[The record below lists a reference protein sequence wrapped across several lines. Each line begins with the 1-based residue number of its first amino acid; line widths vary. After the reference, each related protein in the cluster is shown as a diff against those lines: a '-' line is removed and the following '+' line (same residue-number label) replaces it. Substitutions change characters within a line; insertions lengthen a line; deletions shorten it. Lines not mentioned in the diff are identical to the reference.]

1 MQTRTMP
8 KKGPP
13 RFARRCLD
21 KSVGYRVRKHR
32 EVLGISRNDLAGDA
46 AIAPHTLARIERG
59 DQLPTEET
67 LRRIA
72 DALGMPLGLLAPD
85 WAVDELER
93 ITTGAEHLGVGLR
106 QLRIERSITLAEAA
120 DTAGVSVSTLSRFE
134 RGLHG
139 EGELAK
145 LYKAEGRMTERLT
158 LVSESLAKLFGY
170 RSAADLTDACE
181 IIELD

>member
-1 MQTRTMP
+1 MQTRTMA
-8 KKGPP
+8 KRGPP
-13 RFARRCLD
+13 RFARRSLD
-21 KSVGYRVRKHR
+21 EFVGCRVRKRR
-32 EVLGISRNDLAGDA
+32 EAAGISRNDLAGDV

-59 DQLPTEET
+59 HQLPTEAT

-72 DALGMPLGLLAPD
+72 EALGMPVGLLAPD
-85 WAVDELER
+85 WAADELER
-93 ITTGAEHLGVGLR
+93 ITKGAEHLGVGLR

-158 LVSESLAKLFGY
+158 FVSEQLAKLLGY
-170 RSAADLTDACE
+170 RSAAELTHACE
-181 IIELD
+181 RIELD